1 MTPAQLGYC
10 IKGHELKRKEQ
21 DSDMWHFAG
30 TYGISALIYAI
41 DRCLNGKKAR
51 SEYIKKPVSILLEEE
66 SKPKSKES
74 NEDVAMFE
82 MQQRIKMLEKEGG
95 ILSPS

>member
-1 MTPAQLGYC
+1 MVVLPEPGVQLQVMADVVHPAHVPLQ
-10 IKGHELKRKEQ
+10 
-21 DSDMWHFAG
+21 
-30 TYGISALIYAI
+30 
-41 DRCLNGKKAR
+41 
-51 SEYIKKPVSILLEEE
+51 EYIKKPVSILLEEE

-82 MQQRIKMLEKEGG
+82 MQQRIKILEKEGG

>member
-1 MTPAQLGYC
+1 M
-10 IKGHELKRKEQ
+10 
-21 DSDMWHFAG
+21 
-30 TYGISALIYAI
+30 ALCRHIWNICPYYAI

-82 MQQRIKMLEKEGG
+82 MQQRIKILEKEGG

>member
-51 SEYIKKPVSILLEEE
+51 SEYIKKPVSILLEDLKATFLKVNRNVVL
-66 SKPKSKES
+66 SLLVNLKLKS
-74 NEDVAMFE
+74 N
-82 MQQRIKMLEKEGG
+82 QI
-95 ILSPS
+95 

>member
-66 SKPKSKES
+66 S

-82 MQQRIKMLEKEGG
+82 MQQRIKILEKEGG

>member
-1 MTPAQLGYC
+1 
-10 IKGHELKRKEQ
+10 
-21 DSDMWHFAG
+21 MWHFAG

-74 NEDVAMFE
+74 NEDTGKRGRHIKSVIGGST
-82 MQQRIKMLEKEGG
+82 RIATTFIFALKVVRTWQIMNWTA
-95 ILSPS
+95 